1 MTTDLLPPNRSVFET
16 GLVEGLTD
24 TLPIPYSQI
33 LDPQTTP
40 VEFLPWLAVHE
51 SVDLWYADW
60 PEARKRQMIA
70 EAAELAALKGT
81 HAGAVRYLG
90 YVDAE
95 VIDTVAYPARFVM
108 GQSALGIT
116 PINHP
121 AFKARY
127 LVKVYLARPVNAY
140 EMHRSA
146 IGKAALRSVD
156 RTPVLRAKRALEVS
170 KAPET
175 EYLISVAWRRANALR
190 DDIALSEAR
199 NVGGWTDRTRL

>member
-1 MTTDLLPPNRSVFET
+1 MTADLLPPNRSVFEE
-16 GLVEGLTD
+16 GLVDALTD
-24 TLPIPYSQI
+24 DLPVPFRGIMNPETA
-33 LDPQTTP
+33 PA
-40 VEFLPWLAVHE
+40 EWLPFLAVNE
-51 SVDLWYADW
+51 SVDLWYSDW

-70 EAAELAALKGT
+70 EAIELAALKGT
-81 HAGAVRYLG
+81 HEGAVRYLS

-95 VIDTVAYPARFVM
+95 VVDTVSYPARFVM

-121 AFKARY
+121 PFKARY

-140 EMHRSA
+140 EMYRSA

-156 RTPVLRAKRALEVS
+156 RTPVMRAKRALEVS

-175 EYLISVAWRRANALR
+175 EYLISVAWRRQNALR
-190 DDIALSEAR
+190 DEIALSDER
-199 NVGGWTDRTRL
+199 NLGGWTDRTRL